1 MACGCWPRFPRL
13 TAAALVLAC
22 LGGAP
27 AGAAVKRTT
36 HGKTPPKVATTPGTK
51 SASKTATKKPPKGC
65 PAVKPVKEEPPVV
78 VVPVAGAKVA
88 VLAFSGDD
96 PEPVRRQIM
105 HVLRAKGMKTMTGL
119 RPVDSPEQFREMSAT
134 LNLVAYIDGEVA
146 VDGTTASATVFVRN
160 GSSGMRTASATFA
173 GDRRSVGAAIAKELW
188 ERIGPA
194 MSDAVGDAAKP
205 HKGVREPMR
214 LNAGSPLTNQ
224 EAAEATD

>member
-1 MACGCWPRFPRL
+1 MACGCRPRL
-13 TAAALVLAC
+13 LPLAAVALMLAC
-22 LGGAP
+22 LGAQP
-27 AGAAVKRTT
+27 AGATTKRPP
-36 HGKTPPKVATTPGTK
+36 HGKA
-51 SASKTATKKPPKGC
+51 AAKKPPRGC
-65 PAVKPVKEEPPVV
+65 PALKPVKEEPPVA

-105 HVLRAKGMKTMTGL
+105 QILRAKRMKTMTGL
-119 RPVDSPEQFREMSAT
+119 RPVDSPEQFREMSVT
-134 LNLVAYIDGEVA
+134 LSLVAYIDGEVA
-146 VDGTTASATVFVRN
+146 VDGTTASATIFVRN

-173 GDRRSVGAAIAKELW
+173 GERRSLGAVIAKELW

-214 LNAGSPLTNQ
+214 LNAGAPLTNQ

>member
-1 MACGCWPRFPRL
+1 MARGHWPRFPRL
-13 TAAALVLAC
+13 IAALPLLAC
-22 LGGAP
+22 LAGGPA
-27 AGAAVKRTT
+27 AGAAAKRSP
-36 HGKTPPKVATTPGTK
+36 HGKP
-51 SASKTATKKPPKGC
+51 SAKKPPKGC
-65 PAVKPVKEEPPVV
+65 PAAKPEPPAAA

-96 PEPVRRQIM
+96 AEPVRRQIM
-105 HVLRAKGMKTMTGL
+105 HVLRGKGMKTMTGL
-119 RPVDSPEQFREMSAT
+119 RPVDSPEQFREMSAA

-146 VDGTTASATVFVRN
+146 VDGPTASATIFLRN

-173 GDRRSVGAAIAKELW
+173 GERRSLAAAIAKELW

-194 MSDAVGDAAKP
+194 MGDAVGDAAKP

-214 LNAGSPLTNQ
+214 VNAGAPLTNQ